1 MEISAGSLYRLEG
14 WELQES
20 NYQLDAYRSND
31 LDWES
36 VVFEGQ
42 FLDPSENPN
51 ANQDF
56 KLPKYVKTTVNF
68 YYENEYASKGKTYI
82 LFMIPQAC
90 DEIEESEG
98 YPNDPNDFSA
108 NAESDYEDGMTITF
122 ICRDGE
128 VMDLSRFK
136 LLPMLGMTWES
147 ALESSPNFF
156 IRK

>member
-51 ANQDF
+51 ANQ
-56 KLPKYVKTTVNF
+56 
-68 YYENEYASKGKTYI
+68 S
-82 LFMIPQAC
+82 
-90 DEIEESEG
+90 
-98 YPNDPNDFSA
+98 
-108 NAESDYEDGMTITF
+108 
-122 ICRDGE
+122 
-128 VMDLSRFK
+128 FK
-136 LLPMLGMTWES
+136 LLTPVRQ
-147 ALESSPNFF
+147 SS
-156 IRK
+156 